1 MRRSVFGAK
10 PRGVKVASV
19 ATLGVTM
26 WRSGQDVPGRLPR
39 AGLEVAL
46 CIVGDLNKCSGT
58 AGGFRKAVL
67 YFWTSIRFKT
77 ITRIGK
83 GKRKCTDFVLMERGA
98 RLVTLV
104 HFCDQ

>member
-1 MRRSVFGAK
+1 M
-10 PRGVKVASV
+10 KVASV

-39 AGLEVAL
+39 VGLEVAL

-58 AGGFRKAVL
+58 AGWLHKAVL
-67 YFWTSIRFKT
+67 YFLTSIRFKT

-83 GKRKCTDFVLMERGA
+83 REKEVYRLCFDGKGCQASHYGTLC
-98 RLVTLV
+98 VTSDL
-104 HFCDQ
+104 

>member
-1 MRRSVFGAK
+1 M
-10 PRGVKVASV
+10 KVASV

-58 AGGFRKAVL
+58 AGGFHKAVL

-83 GKRKCTDFVLMERGA
+83 REKEVY
-98 RLVTLV
+98 
-104 HFCDQ
+104 